1 MRKGHKDMREKKE
14 NNTTIIEYES
24 INEFLNYINHTK
36 VNEAFS
42 HAEQKSKTTTREREE
57 FTKTKSYDEAIE
69 LLHSGWEE
77 GTQKLEKVFRDKR
90 KAVIPSTMRKIIVG
104 VQGYQALVP
113 LYLMD
118 IPQNMVS
125 TKVVPIKKKVITIDK
140 NISYNYKVSTEKI
153 IEESVKALQ
162 IVNAYEGQSF
172 RCNLNIVFG
181 VSEMLG
187 SKKFIIKLRI
197 KSSNERLNVSKM
209 SFPLV
214 HPSMLRRLFFRWEEV
229 YPEITRRFVGGY
241 GCPMSNYELGKYY
254 KDDYLLPT
262 IIDTDVN
269 KLSTLDDL
277 KNINK

>member
-1 MRKGHKDMREKKE
+1 MRKGHKDMRETKE

-24 INEFLNYINHTK
+24 INEFLDYINHTK

-42 HAEQKSKTTTREREE
+42 HAEQKSKVITREREE
-57 FTKTKSYDEAIE
+57 FTKTKSYDEAIR
-69 LLHSGWEE
+69 LLHGGWEE

-90 KAVIPSTMRKIIVG
+90 KAVIPSTMRKVTVG

-140 NISYNYKVSTEKI
+140 NISYSWNISAETI

-181 VSEMLG
+181 VSAMFG
-187 SKKFIIKLRI
+187 GKTFIIKLRI
-197 KSSNERLNVSKM
+197 KSSNERLN
-209 SFPLV
+209 SFITKKLIEIGISIGVYKKHMLPYAVWIRLPLIRG
-214 HPSMLRRLFFRWEEV
+214 S
-229 YPEITRRFVGGY
+229 
-241 GCPMSNYELGKYY
+241 CP
-254 KDDYLLPT
+254 
-262 IIDTDVN
+262 
-269 KLSTLDDL
+269 
-277 KNINK
+277 